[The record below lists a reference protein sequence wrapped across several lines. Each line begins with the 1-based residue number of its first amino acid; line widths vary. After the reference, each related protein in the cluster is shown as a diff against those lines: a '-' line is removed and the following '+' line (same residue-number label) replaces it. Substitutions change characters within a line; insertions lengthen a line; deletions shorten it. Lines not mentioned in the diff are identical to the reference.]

1 MDDWIVNDIFWIANV
16 FKNKK
21 VSKFSQGI
29 NIWQMLVFFLQM
41 PSFPKVNPPY
51 NNPINFPDKA
61 YILKFVRKVSK

>member
-1 MDDWIVNDIFWIANV
+1 MDEWIVNDIFWISNV

-29 NIWQMLVFFLQM
+29 NIWKMLVFFYKCLH
-41 PSFPKVNPPY
+41 FFKVNPPY